1 MLSEWAV
8 TLRAHAARKMA
19 EGSSLLVATAQGT
32 DYASVDNL
40 FEQSCKKLAEA
51 HALYPTD
58 SQVRITTVSV
68 DPFRT
73 SAERVVRVR
82 VRWCVWGHRF

>member
-1 MLSEWAV
+1 VLSEWAV

-58 SQVRITTVSV
+58 SQVRTTTLT
-68 DPFRT
+68 PFRT
-73 SAERVVRVR
+73 NAERAVCGVCGVCG
-82 VRWCVWGHRF
+82 VCVCHRF